1 MADGKVIVASDVLVD
16 AERSPRFLRM
26 RAVGLAIELPDGSVT
41 SEGTWDFVERPMGL
55 DAVIVVVWRRAA
67 RGVEVLVRRG
77 LRVPTVLG
85 RPSQPRGPGRH
96 PAFLVEET
104 VAGLV
109 ERGEDHE
116 AGLLSRARD
125 EVHEEAGLALPL
137 SAFTKLDGP
146 LWATPG
152 LCAEVLHWF
161 AADATG
167 APEGAQ
173 PVGDGSPFESWVEL
187 EWRLLDEA
195 IARCASGEAGRLD
208 SIGDLRAELGFRRLA
223 AKLS

>member
-1 MADGKVIVASDVLVD
+1 MSDALVD
-16 AERSPRFLRM
+16 AERSPLFLRL
-26 RAVGLAIELPDGSVT
+26 RAVSLTIELPDGTVT
-41 SEGTWDFVERPMGL
+41 SEGTWDFVERPGGL

-67 RGVEVLVRRG
+67 GGIEVLVRRG

-85 RPSQPRGPGRH
+85 RPSQLRGTGRR

-109 ERGEDHE
+109 EKGEEHE
-116 AGLLSRARD
+116 AGLVSRARD
-125 EVHEEAGLALPL
+125 EVHEEAGLELPL

-167 APEGAQ
+167 MPSGAP
-173 PVGDGSPFESWVEL
+173 PTGDGSPFESWVEL
-187 EWRLLDEA
+187 EWRSLDEA
-195 IARCASGEAGRLD
+195 IARCASGDVTRLD
-208 SIGDLRAELGFRRLA
+208 SIGDLRAELAFRRLA